1 MRWRRSFVMTF
12 SLILYFSFALAED
25 QPQQATASVQ
35 KDLIRAVTP
44 AENAQVIG
52 KKPEIKIEFLEP
64 IASNTLVVLL
74 DGTDITQLLTVT
86 DKGFEYK
93 PFMVLPAGSHNLSIT
108 ANDKSGTHV
117 QKSISFTTRHTS
129 AFEEAYT
136 DNEATVIYE
145 QVIEKP
151 DSAQSIPN
159 SRVEG
164 NLRSDTKIK
173 ENGWQFQF
181 NTNLR
186 YLDQSLPI
194 APPLKKCIDVANWLF
209 TGSYTKDLLKFKA
222 SIGDVQI
229 NETPYTVA
237 GLARRGGVFNLEY
250 DNFQINMFS
259 VKGVQV
265 LGLRGVGVDFDTDD
279 HILGVSGGVN
289 LFDKKVMFK
298 TIYVTGGE
306 PGSSFGISTTQGA
319 RKGDVLGFLLTSDL
333 LENKVRTEFEFDL
346 SKFDPDASDEF
357 KSKSD
362 HAYRLKVGGNLGV
375 YNYDAMYE
383 YIGRDYAVVGN
394 LGLPK
399 DREGV
404 NIMNGLNLGVHA
416 INLTLSRYND
426 NVKGDELFPRILNYQ
441 GGLDYSFNGIPNLPM
456 GINYQKSMQNS
467 TREPSGTN
475 PLDLHADT
483 VSGRVNYTL
492 DKINLGF
499 LASYSLLDDRTPAN
513 NDTTAINYTFTSSC
527 NIPNITVSPSFSLNQ
542 SKIHI
547 TDVRTDTYTVNLDL
561 RTRFFRER
569 LTFDVGGTYNI
580 IKADNGSTD
589 SRNLNTNF
597 RLAYNIKE
605 FFKGLMNPTIALRG
619 AYMKITDKIN
629 RSSDRDEFTLFLV
642 LATSVPFSF

>member
-1 MRWRRSFVMTF
+1 MRWWRSFVMTF
-12 SLILYFSFALAED
+12 SLIFYFSFALAEE
-25 QPQQATASVQ
+25 QPQQTTANIQ
-35 KDLIRAVTP
+35 KDIIRAVTP
-44 AENAQVIG
+44 AENAVVIG

-64 IASNTLVVLL
+64 ITPNTLVVLL
-74 DGTDITQLLTVT
+74 DGIDITQLLRIS
-86 DKGFEYK
+86 DKGFEYT
-93 PFMVLPAGSHNLSIT
+93 PFMILHAGSHNLSIT
-108 ANDKSGTHV
+108 TTDKDGNQL

-129 AFEEAYT
+129 TFEEAYT
-136 DNEATVIYE
+136 DNEASIIYE
-145 QVIEKP
+145 QLIHKP
-151 DSAQSIPN
+151 DSAQFVPN
-159 SRVEG
+159 SKVEG
-164 NLRSDTKIK
+164 NLRSDSKIK
-173 ENGWQFQF
+173 ENGWEFQF

-186 YLDQSLPI
+186 YLDQSIPVALPM
-194 APPLKKCIDVANWLF
+194 KKGIDAANWLF
-209 TGSYTKDLLKFKA
+209 TGSYTKDNLKFKA
-222 SIGDVQI
+222 SLGDVQV
-229 NETPYTVA
+229 NETQYTVVN
-237 GLARRGGVFNLEY
+237 LARKGGVFNLEY

-259 VKGVQV
+259 VKGIQV
-265 LGLRGVGVDFDTDD
+265 LGLRGVGVDFDTND

-306 PGSSFGISTTQGA
+306 PWGSLGISTTLGPK
-319 RKGDVLGFLLTSDL
+319 KGDVLGFVLTSDL
-333 LENKVRTEFEFDL
+333 LENKVKTEFETDF
-346 SKFDPDASDEF
+346 SNFDPDTSDEF

-362 HAYRLKVGGNLGV
+362 HAYKLKVGGNLGV
-375 YNYDAMYE
+375 YTYDAMYE

-394 LGLPK
+394 QGLPK
-399 DREGV
+399 DREGAS
-404 NIMNGLNLGVHA
+404 IMNGLNLGVHT

-456 GINYQKSMQNS
+456 GVNYQKSMQNS

-492 DKINLGF
+492 DKINLGV

-513 NDTTAINYTFTSSC
+513 NDTTAINYTFTSSY

-547 TDVRTDTYTVNLDL
+547 TDVRTDTYTLNLDL

-569 LTFDVGGTYNI
+569 VTFDVGGTYNI

>member
-12 SLILYFSFALAED
+12 SLILYFSFALAEE
-25 QPQQATASVQ
+25 QPQQTTANIQ
-35 KDLIRAVTP
+35 KDIIRAVKP
-44 AENAQVIG
+44 AENAVVIG

-64 IASNTLVVLL
+64 ITHNTLVVLL
-74 DGTDITQLLTVT
+74 DGTDISQLLTVS
-86 DKGFEYK
+86 DKGFEYT

-108 ANDKSGTHV
+108 ATDKNGNQL

-145 QVIEKP
+145 QVIRKP

-159 SRVEG
+159 SKVEG
-164 NLRSDTKIK
+164 NLRSDSKIK
-173 ENGWQFQF
+173 EKGWEFQF

-186 YLDQSLPI
+186 YLDQSIPV
-194 APPLKKCIDVANWLF
+194 APPLKKGIDVANWLF
-209 TGSYTKDLLKFKA
+209 NGSYTKDNLKFKA
-222 SIGDVQI
+222 SLGDVQV
-229 NETPYTVA
+229 NETQYTVA

-265 LGLRGVGVDFDTDD
+265 FGLRGVGVDFDTND

-306 PGSSFGISTTQGA
+306 PWGSLGISTTQGPQ
-319 RKGDVLGFLLTSDL
+319 KGDVLGFVLTSDL
-333 LENKVRTEFEFDL
+333 LENKVKTEFETDF
-346 SKFDPDASDEF
+346 SKFDPDTSDEF

-362 HAYRLKVGGNLGV
+362 HAYKLKVGGNLGV
-375 YNYDAMYE
+375 YTYDAMYE

-394 LGLPK
+394 QGLPK
-399 DREGV
+399 DREGAS
-404 NIMNGLNLGVHA
+404 IMNGLNLGVHT

-426 NVKGDELFPRILNYQ
+426 NVKEDELFPRILNYQ

-499 LASYSLLDDRTPAN
+499 LASYSLLDDRTPTN
-513 NDTTAINYTFTSSC
+513 NDTTAINYTFTSSY
-527 NIPNITVSPSFSLNQ
+527 NIPNISISPSFSLNQ
-542 SKIHI
+542 SKIHV
-547 TDVRTDTYTVNLDL
+547 TDVRTDTYTINLDL
-561 RTRFFRER
+561 RTKFFREK
-569 LTFDVGGTYNI
+569 LSFDVGSTYNI
-580 IKADNGSTD
+580 IKADNGSTN
-589 SRNLNTNF
+589 SCNLNTNF
-597 RLAYNIKE
+597 RLAYNAKE
-605 FFKGLMNPTIALRG
+605 IFRGLMNPTIALRG

-629 RSSDRDEFTLFLV
+629 WSSDSDEFTLFLV

>member
-1 MRWRRSFVMTF
+1 MRWWRLFVIVF
-12 SLILYFSFALAED
+12 SLISCFSVALAEE
-25 QPQQATASVQ
+25 QPQTTANIQ
-35 KDLIRAVTP
+35 RDIIRAVTP
-44 AENAQVIG
+44 AENAQVVG

-64 IASNTLVVLL
+64 ITPNTLVVLL
-74 DGTDITQLLTVT
+74 DGTDISQLLTVT

-93 PFMVLPAGSHNLSIT
+93 PFMVMPAGSHNLSIT
-108 ANDKSGTHV
+108 ANDKNGNQV

-129 AFEEAYT
+129 TFEEAYT
-136 DNEATVIYE
+136 DNEASVIYE

-151 DSAQSIPN
+151 NSAQFVPN
-159 SRVEG
+159 SKVEG
-164 NLRSDTKIK
+164 NLRSDSKIK
-173 ENGWQFQF
+173 EKGWEFQF

-186 YLDQSLPI
+186 YLDQSIPVAL
-194 APPLKKCIDVANWLF
+194 PLKKGIDAANWLF
-209 TGSYTKDLLKFKA
+209 TGSYTKDNLKFKA
-222 SIGDVQI
+222 SLGDVQV
-229 NETPYTVA
+229 NETQYTVVN
-237 GLARRGGVFNLEY
+237 LARKGGVFNLEY

-265 LGLRGVGVDFDTDD
+265 LGLRGVGVDFDTND

-306 PGSSFGISTTQGA
+306 PGGSLGISTTLGPK
-319 RKGDVLGFLLTSDL
+319 KGDVLGFVLTSDL
-333 LENKVRTEFEFDL
+333 LENKVKTEFETDF
-346 SKFDPDASDEF
+346 SKFDPDTSDEF

-362 HAYRLKVGGNLGV
+362 HAYKLKVGGNLGV
-375 YNYDAMYE
+375 YTYDTMYE

-394 LGLPK
+394 QGLPK
-399 DREGV
+399 DREGAS
-404 NIMNGLNLGVHA
+404 IMNGLNLGVHT

-456 GINYQKSMQNS
+456 GVNYQKSIQNS

-492 DKINLGF
+492 DKINLGV
-499 LASYSLLDDRTPAN
+499 LASYSLLDDRTPTN
-513 NDTTAINYTFTSSC
+513 NDTTAINYTFTSSY

-542 SKIHI
+542 SKIHV
-547 TDVRTDTYTVNLDL
+547 TDVRTDTYTINLDL

-580 IKADNGSTD
+580 IKADNGLTD

-619 AYMKITDKIN
+619 AYMKVTDKIN
-629 RSSDRDEFTLFLV
+629 RSSDRDELTLFLV

>member
-1 MRWRRSFVMTF
+1 MRWWRSFIMTF
-12 SLILYFSFALAED
+12 SLIFYFSFALAEE
-25 QPQQATASVQ
+25 QPQQTTANIQ
-35 KDLIRAVTP
+35 KDIIRAVTP
-44 AENAQVIG
+44 AENAVVIG

-64 IASNTLVVLL
+64 ITPNTLVVLL
-74 DGTDITQLLTVT
+74 DGTDISQLLTVT

-93 PFMVLPAGSHNLSIT
+93 PFMVMPAGSHNLSIT
-108 ANDKSGTHV
+108 ANDKNGNQV

-129 AFEEAYT
+129 TFEEAYT
-136 DNEATVIYE
+136 DNEASVIYE

-151 DSAQSIPN
+151 NSAQFVPN
-159 SRVEG
+159 SKVEG
-164 NLRSDTKIK
+164 NLRSDSKIK
-173 ENGWQFQF
+173 EKGWEFQF

-186 YLDQSLPI
+186 YLDQSIPVAL
-194 APPLKKCIDVANWLF
+194 PLKKGIDAANWLF
-209 TGSYTKDLLKFKA
+209 TGSYTKDNLKFKA
-222 SIGDVQI
+222 SLGDVQV
-229 NETPYTVA
+229 NETQYTVVN
-237 GLARRGGVFNLEY
+237 LARKGGVFNLEY

-265 LGLRGVGVDFDTDD
+265 LGLRGVGVDFDTND

-306 PGSSFGISTTQGA
+306 PGGSLGISTTLGPK
-319 RKGDVLGFLLTSDL
+319 KGDVLGFVLTSDL
-333 LENKVRTEFEFDL
+333 LENKVKTEFETDF
-346 SKFDPDASDEF
+346 SKFDPDTSDEF

-362 HAYRLKVGGNLGV
+362 HAYKLKVGGNLGV
-375 YNYDAMYE
+375 YTYDAMYE

-394 LGLPK
+394 QGLPK
-399 DREGV
+399 DREGAS
-404 NIMNGLNLGVHA
+404 IMNGLNLGVHT

-456 GINYQKSMQNS
+456 GVNYQKSIQNS

-499 LASYSLLDDRTPAN
+499 LASYSLLDDRTPTN
-513 NDTTAINYTFTSSC
+513 NDTTAINYTFTSSY

-542 SKIHI
+542 SKIHV
-547 TDVRTDTYTVNLDL
+547 TDVRTDTYTINLDL

-580 IKADNGSTD
+580 IKADNGLTD

-619 AYMKITDKIN
+619 AYMKVTDKIN
-629 RSSDRDEFTLFLV
+629 RSSDRDELTLFLV

>member
-1 MRWRRSFVMTF
+1 MRWRRLFVTMF
-12 SLILYFSFALAED
+12 FLILCSTVAGAEE
-25 QPQQATASVQ
+25 QPQQTTASVQ
-35 KDLIRAVTP
+35 KDLIRAVSP

-64 IASNTLVVLL
+64 FASNTLVVLL

-86 DKGFEYK
+86 DKEFEYK

-108 ANDKSGTHV
+108 ANDKNGTQV

-145 QVIEKP
+145 QVLHKP

-159 SRVEG
+159 SKVEG

-173 ENGWQFQF
+173 ENGWEFQF

-186 YLDQSLPI
+186 YLDQSIPVAL
-194 APPLKKCIDVANWLF
+194 PLKKGIDAANWLF

-222 SIGDVQI
+222 SLGDVQV

-298 TIYVTGGE
+298 TIYVTGGQ
-306 PGSSFGISTTQGA
+306 PGNSFGISTTQGPQ
-319 RKGDVLGFLLTSDL
+319 KGDVLGFLLTSDL

-346 SKFDPDASDEF
+346 SKFDPDTSDEF

-362 HAYRLKVGGNLGV
+362 RAYRLKVGGNLGV
-375 YNYDAMYE
+375 YYYDAMYE

-394 LGLPK
+394 QGLPK
-399 DREGV
+399 DREGAS
-404 NIMNGLNLGVHA
+404 IMNGLNLGVHA

-441 GGLDYSFNGIPNLPM
+441 GGLDYSFNGIPKLPM

-492 DKINLGF
+492 DKIHLGF
-499 LASYSLLDDRTPAN
+499 LASYSLLDDRTPAS
-513 NDTTAINYTFTSSC
+513 NDTTAINYTFTSSY
-527 NIPNITVSPSFSLNQ
+527 NIPTITVSPSFSLNQ
-542 SKIHI
+542 SNIHV
-547 TDVRTDTYTVNLDL
+547 TDVRTDTYTINLDL

-597 RLAYNIKE
+597 RLAYNVKE